1 MTAAGYR
8 KLTKLYLPGDVSKLT
23 ITQVRK
29 KTGIKFNRATIIADS
44 ADTLAFKF
52 GRELYRKGFVIVKE
66 LRPLERRYCC
76 IKIAF
81 LCLNIFPCYYLVNF
95 LVLMWN

>member
-1 MTAAGYR
+1 LTAADYR

-23 ITQVRK
+23 ITQARK

-44 ADTLAFKF
+44 ADTCTLAFKF

-66 LRPLERRYCC
+66 LP
-76 IKIAF
+76 
-81 LCLNIFPCYYLVNF
+81 
-95 LVLMWN
+95 VLSKDDIVVLK